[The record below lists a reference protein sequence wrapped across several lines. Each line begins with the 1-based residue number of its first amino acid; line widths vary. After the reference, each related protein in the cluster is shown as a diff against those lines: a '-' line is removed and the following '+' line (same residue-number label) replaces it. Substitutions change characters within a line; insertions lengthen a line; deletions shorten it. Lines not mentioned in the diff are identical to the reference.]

1 MTAWGDGVARSW
13 TAIYTRGLPPE
24 QAERRR
30 DEIRSDLFE
39 HAACAGAT
47 PAQQVHVLGRVLWG
61 IPADLSWRRAA
72 RASRERRLVT
82 GEIMTLRKTTTTL
95 VAFAALFNI
104 WAGIGVLFGSG
115 AEDESDAG
123 GWKYAA
129 PMMLAAAL
137 MLYGLRCRDE
147 APRRSTVLIIIGA
160 AAPMLV
166 FYWMAPIFVPFWLL
180 ISGLTIA
187 SEPGRRTP
195 APAAT

>member
-1 MTAWGDGVARSW
+1 MTAWGDGVARFW

-24 QAERRR
+24 TAERRR

-39 HAACAGAT
+39 HAAVAGAMT
-47 PAQQVHVLGRVLWG
+47 AQQVHVLGRVLWG

-72 RASRERRLVT
+72 RAPRERRLAT
-82 GEIMTLRKTTTTL
+82 GEIMTLRKTTTAL

-104 WAGIGVLFGSG
+104 WAGIGVLFGAG
-115 AEDESDAG
+115 AEDEDDAG
-123 GWKYAA
+123 GLPYAI
-129 PMMLAAAL
+129 PMVLAAAL
-137 MLYGLRCRDE
+137 MIYGLRCRDE

-166 FYWMAPIFVPFWLL
+166 FYWMAPIFIPFWLL
-180 ISGLTIA
+180 ISWLTIA